1 MSQGPYK
8 RKQGEFELRVL
19 KDGRLVMVAP
29 DETLLE
35 IGQAVTHM
43 DDPTSNTRG
52 SQDAEGTGPADTVPV
67 VIATHPTRQK
77 NMTKALEDMERLDV
91 IHGKPVCIRIVDIPE
106 DKD

>member
-35 IGQAVTHM
+35 IGQSVTRAV
-43 DDPTSNTRG
+43 DPTSHNG
-52 SQDAEGTGPADTVPV
+52 GPDDTQAAGPV
-67 VIATHPTRQK
+67 DP
-77 NMTKALEDMERLDV
+77 
-91 IHGKPVCIRIVDIPE
+91 
-106 DKD
+106 